1 MLLFLL
7 CTTMH
12 AQVLPSGTYTTRDG
26 LPSNRILALFQDSRG
41 YVWIGTN
48 NGLSRYDGA
57 QFTTYSTVQG
67 LSNNW
72 ITDITENPRE
82 PGTLW
87 IGTIAGGVNRLR
99 DGSVS
104 VFRPGTDDATNNI
117 SSIAVDTTGTVWAT
131 TFHGLFMIRDDSI
144 HRVTQLEG
152 GRSDHLMSAD
162 DGTVWLA
169 RDNQLSFHAPGGN
182 MWVTVPSPGPAFGF
196 ITELARSKT
205 GGVWVGW
212 STGRVTRMQG
222 ITGVVELR
230 GHYGAPQR
238 IVDDGNG
245 RLWIKTRK
253 ALFTVTLLSPE
264 NARLVPLTSEER
276 IPADV
281 IPPMLMDAESNL
293 WIGTW
298 LNGLVKLSDQNL
310 HMTPARFSPRDAYST
325 SAACDRNGHIWVSAR
340 GGIVEFYPDNAA
352 GWRQHLHRIEEIPP
366 DEDCYVGLYDRSG
379 SIWLISKGYREIRA
393 FKVLSRPARPSSL
406 IPSTVLR
413 RGRHFPEGLL
423 LSLFVDAHNRML
435 ISIGELGIAVVGL
448 DPPVL
453 QGVMTQADSIPG
465 RSVRALLEDNAG
477 RIWMG
482 GWNEGISVFSPGS
495 AFPRFVRRYAVSDGL
510 PDNSIRA
517 LHQDRSGVMWIGTR
531 HGGLARLE
539 HDRFKTISMKDG
551 LLSNSVWR
559 IEEDEHD
566 RLYLLTDAGIERIDR
581 KTAAPLMQK
590 SELLVP
596 QGGTL
601 GIVPGKYIWYASTE
615 GLTTYDYAA
624 ASTGARPPPVH
635 IRSLTVNGKILAMEQ
650 GIELPYTQNTFTI
663 EYVGISYRD
672 EKAVRYQYRLSGV
685 DSGWSPSIAHRAV
698 TFANLHPGRYLFEV
712 RAISGEGVASTV
724 PASLAF
730 SIIPPVWQRWWF
742 IALAAAVAG
751 TLLYA
756 GFRYRVRHLL
766 ELERL
771 RTRIA
776 ADLHDDVGT
785 NLSSMMLTTQIME
798 RKFPLSEEERRELD
812 RLRVTAGH
820 TREMLKDIVWF
831 LNPRNDSPENFIF
844 KLKEIAG
851 RILQETPFRFHT
863 SGVEHLEHVNLEV
876 KRNIVLMFKEVLTNI
891 AKHAQAASVDID
903 ATCRGGTFFLTVG
916 DDGRGFDTGAPSTGN
931 GIVNLRARTRA
942 VGGQIEIRS
951 APGEGTLIRLS
962 MNITHMRSGRRGGA
976 SVYSW

>member
-1 MLLFLL
+1 MLVFLFG
-7 CTTMH
+7 TTMH

-26 LPSNRILALFQDSRG
+26 LPSNTILAVFQDSRG
-41 YVWIGTN
+41 YIWIGTN

-57 QFTTYSTVQG
+57 QFATYSTVQG

-72 ITDITENPRE
+72 ITDITESPRE

-99 DGSVS
+99 NGSIS
-104 VFRPGTDDATNNI
+104 VFRPGKDDASNNI
-117 SSIAVDTTGTVWAT
+117 SSVAVDTSGTAWAT
-131 TFHGLFMIRDDSI
+131 TSYGLFMIRGDSI
-144 HRVTQLEG
+144 QRVTQVEG
-152 GRSDHLMSAD
+152 GRSDHLMALD

-169 RDNQLSFHAPGGN
+169 RDNHLSFHAPN
-182 MWVTVPSPGPAFGF
+182 ESVWVSVPSPSPALGF

-212 STGRVTRMQG
+212 SSGRVTRMQG
-222 ITGVVELR
+222 ITGVYELR
-230 GHYGAPQR
+230 GRFGVPQR
-238 IVDDGNG
+238 IADDGNG

-253 ALFTVTLLSPE
+253 ALITLPLLSPE
-264 NARLVPLTSEER
+264 NARLVPFTPEER
-276 IPADV
+276 VPADV

-293 WIGTW
+293 WLGTW
-298 LNGLVKLSDQNL
+298 LNGLVKLSDRNL

-325 SAACDRNGHIWVSAR
+325 SATSDRGGHIWVSAR

-352 GWRQHLHRIEEIPP
+352 GWRQHFHRLEGISP

-379 SIWLISKGYREIRA
+379 RIWLISKGYREIRA
-393 FKVLSRPARPSSL
+393 FNVHSEPARPGRL
-406 IPSTVLR
+406 FPSTVLR
-413 RGRHFPEGLL
+413 RGRHFPEGML
-423 LSLFVDAHNRML
+423 LSLFVDAQNRMF
-435 ISIGELGIAVVGL
+435 ISIGKVGIAVVSL

-453 QGVMTQADSIPG
+453 QGIMTQGDGIPG
-465 RSVRALLEDNAG
+465 QNVRALLQDNAG
-477 RIWMG
+477 QIWMG
-482 GWNEGISVFSPGS
+482 GWNDGVSVFSPGS
-495 AFPRFVRRYAVSDGL
+495 TFPRFVRRYAVSDGL
-510 PDNSIRA
+510 PDNSIQA

-531 HGGLARLE
+531 HGGVARLE
-539 HDRFKTISMKDG
+539 QGRLRTISMNDG
-551 LLSNSVWR
+551 LLSNSIWR

-581 KTAAPLMQK
+581 NTGAPLMQK

-601 GIVPGKYIWYASTE
+601 GIVTGKYIWYASTE

-635 IRSLTVNGKILAMEQ
+635 IRSLTVNGRILAIEQ
-650 GIELPYTQNTFTI
+650 GIELPFSQNTCTI

-685 DSGWSPSIAHRAV
+685 DSGWSPSIAHRSV

-730 SIIPPVWQRWWF
+730 SIIPPIWQRWWF
-742 IALAAAVAG
+742 ITLAVAVAG
-751 TLLYA
+751 TFLYA
-756 GFRYRVRHLL
+756 GFRYRVRHIL

-812 RLRVTAGH
+812 RIRVTAGH

-831 LNPRNDSPENFIF
+831 LNPQNDSPENFIF
-844 KLKEIAG
+844 KLKEIAE
-851 RILQETPFRFHT
+851 RILQDTPFRFHT
-863 SGVEHLEHVNLEV
+863 SGVEHLEHVNLEA
-876 KRNIVLMFKEVLTNI
+876 KRNIVLMFKEILTNI
-891 AKHAQAASVDID
+891 VKHAQAASVDID
-903 ATCRGGTFFLTVG
+903 ATCRSGSFFLTVG
-916 DDGRGFDTGAPSTGN
+916 DDGRGFDMGAPSTGN
-931 GIVNLRARTRA
+931 GIVNLRTRTRT

-962 MNITHMRSGRRGGA
+962 MNITHMRSGRRGRA
-976 SVYSW
+976 SVYS